1 MFEVFLQGL
10 EDVLQLFL
18 SVGDASHAQ
27 AVNQVAHS
35 ASDNLTAFAFVEL
48 LFFDLLHEIN
58 DLGAPLTALRKT
70 IV

>member
-10 EDVLQLFL
+10 EDVLQLLL
-18 SVGDASHAQ
+18 SVSDASHAQ

-48 LFFDLLHEIN
+48 LFFDLLH
-58 DLGAPLTALRKT
+58 
-70 IV
+70 